1 LQTENIKLRGELI
14 DTQLDLDDAKKSR
27 RELQQQVN
35 LLTQRMGQS
44 TAESEYI
51 KVCVYL
57 QLDRSKYLLFGQ
69 NRNPYIMVLVDGDG
83 LIVSALS
90 LTQNSCS

>member
-1 LQTENIKLRGELI
+1 MYHQDIFIYCRDTERQLQAENIQLRAELN

-51 KVCVYL
+51 KVRVKSVAL
-57 QLDRSKYLLFGQ
+57 VGQ
-69 NRNPYIMVLVDGDG
+69 VLTFLESQPLYYGF
-83 LIVSALS
+83 S
-90 LTQNSCS
+90 